1 MKEPSGKLPSRQTLL
16 RVLGT
21 LVALALLIY
30 VLSQQG
36 WDQIGSAFR
45 EIALWRLVL
54 AMILMIVSRLLVSA
68 RWYILLRSGGID
80 VSLRQGLR
88 INFAGLFANNFLPT
102 TVGGDVIRLAGA
114 LELKFDAAT
123 STASL
128 IVDRLIGM
136 AGMALAVPFGLPSV
150 LHATAMQVV
159 FPMVFRQTR
168 IGVAVPFLGK
178 WGARAR
184 DKGAKISRR
193 LLEALAIWLKQ
204 PRALFL
210 GLVLTWAHMLCLFG
224 ILSLLFV
231 GMGQRLPFWLIGGLY
246 SIVYFV
252 TLLPFSVNGYGL
264 QELSMTLVFST
275 FGGAS
280 MSSGITA
287 ALLFRTLMMIA
298 SLPGALFVPEMLAEI
313 NLRKSGSA

>member
-1 MKEPSGKLPSRQTLL
+1 MKEPSGNLPSRQNLL

-21 LVALALLIY
+21 LVALGLLVY

-36 WDQIGSAFR
+36 WDQIAAAFR
-45 EIALWRLVL
+45 EIEPWRLAL
-54 AMILMIVSRLLVSA
+54 AMLLMIVSRLAVSA
-68 RWYILLRSGGID
+68 RWYILLRSGGIG
-80 VSLRQGLR
+80 VTLRQGLR

-114 LELKFDAAT
+114 LELKFDAAI

-128 IVDRLIGM
+128 IVDRLVGM

-150 LHATAMQVV
+150 LHITAIQHALPLVSPEIQV
-159 FPMVFRQTR
+159 
-168 IGVAVPFLGK
+168 GAAVPFLGK
-178 WGARAR
+178 WGAKAR
-184 DKGAKISRR
+184 EKGTKIFRR
-193 LLEALAIWLKQ
+193 LLEALGIWLKQ
-204 PRALFL
+204 PRALL
-210 GLVLTWAHMLCLFG
+210 IGLVITWIHMLCLFA
-224 ILSLLFV
+224 ILSLLFN
-231 GMGQRLPFWLIGGLY
+231 GMGQNLPFWLIGGLY

-280 MSSGITA
+280 VSSGITA

-313 NLRKSGSA
+313 NLRKSGPV